1 MVIAV
6 NTRVLSVD
14 FPVVYREFVY
24 ETFSRLVGK
33 NPNHQFVFISDR
45 KHDLPFI
52 KAPNIVEVVT
62 GPVTKHPLLLKFWF
76 NIKVPAVL
84 RKYKADVFVSCE
96 GIISLSTKV
105 PQCML
110 LQDLAFLQQTSFIT
124 KSNIGFYKKNTPK
137 FLATAKSIITT
148 SAWMK
153 QAVITQYNTNA
164 AAIGIIPAG
173 ADENFIPI
181 SEEEKVAIKNK
192 YTEGKEYF
200 LYTGDI
206 HPANNIVNLLKAFS
220 IFKKRQQTGMKLIL
234 AGKLSPGFQSFKK
247 SIASYKYKNDVVWLE
262 DVATSDLIQITA
274 TAYGLINISLYQ
286 GFNSSIL
293 QAMQCAVPVIIA
305 TDNSTQDLPDG
316 AALYTDAN
324 DISAV
329 ADKMKMLYKDENL
342 RKELIQKGSIAARE
356 YNWDKTAGLFWESI
370 CKAIT

>member
-24 ETFSRLVGK
+24 ETFNRIVGK

-52 KAPNIVEVVT
+52 KAPNVTEVVT
-62 GPVTKHPLLLKFWF
+62 GPATKHPLLLKFWF

-96 GIISLSTKV
+96 GIIALSTKL

-110 LQDLAFLQQTSFIT
+110 LQDLAFLQPSSFIP
-124 KSNIGFYKKNTPK
+124 KSHISFYKKSTPK
-137 FLATAKSIITT
+137 FLATAKSIVTT

-153 QAVITQYNTNA
+153 QAVVTQYNTNA
-164 AAIGIIPAG
+164 AAVKIIPAG
-173 ADENFIPI
+173 ADENFNPI
-181 SEEEKVAIKNK
+181 NEEEKSAIKNK
-192 YTEGKEYF
+192 YTEGKEFF

-206 HPANNIVNLLKAFS
+206 HPVNNILNLLKAFS

-234 AGKLSPGFQSFKK
+234 AGKLSPGFQAFKK
-247 SIASYKYKNDVVWLE
+247 SIASYKYRNDVVWLE
-262 DVATSDLIQITA
+262 DLATSDLIQITA
-274 TAYGLINISLYQ
+274 AAYGLINISLYQ

-293 QAMQCAVPVIIA
+293 QAMRCAVPVIITA
-305 TDNSTQDLPDG
+305 DSSMQDLPDG
-316 AALYTDAN
+316 AVLFTDAN
-324 DISAV
+324 DIAAV

-342 RKELIQKGSIAARE
+342 RKELIQKGSIVASE